1 MKQLFKSFLYAALLL
16 ATSASILADCS
27 NDCASDCGSSCSD
40 SCNTD
45 CDRCGCV
52 TIYEPRPAIDN
63 LAFILAGEPPYEP
76 YKECFSGYAFVGYHY
91 DRSMNGCR
99 NTIAKCLF
107 GNDSVQFIG
116 SDVIDTTAT
125 STCATILLADYV
137 GLGVDTD
144 VTWTPCPR
152 IQSHNVDFAFR
163 LNFDEWAQ
171 GLWLDI
177 RMPLQIARWQLDL
190 NSSATA
196 TDNCDSCSDTCS
208 NDCGSSCGDSCNDCC
223 GGISGDYG
231 TAPFNP
237 GYMDYI
243 TTVSPHT
250 AGAGAPTIPVASSI
264 AQAMS
269 GTFAFGDMTGFSYSQ
284 WTLNNCNWTHKLA
297 DMSFNLGYDFVA
309 CDDYHAAA
317 YIRFVAPTGTKIN
330 ECYAQSFFSP
340 IIGNGHHFELGA
352 GFRSHMVLWNC
363 NDNNQLT
370 AKFEGYITHLFN
382 GKCQVRTFDFAGR
395 GCLSRYMLLKQFTAT
410 TASPGYEYD
419 GILISGVDYTT
430 RTVSVDIAAKG
441 EAVLKFEWSW
451 CNWVFGL
458 GAEVWGR
465 TAETICDTS
474 VSDPLEGS
482 KFNPAARYG
491 FKGGTPVWGE
501 GFRTQGGI
509 IDQAVPQDGRNYSG
523 IVSTASDATASTLGS
538 VDSARALINT
548 NTSGAY
554 WPDTR
559 KINLASS
566 TQLIPGTTTVTSIG
580 GVSTAVDVS
589 AQSASVANPTAIATV
604 TGASPV
610 TLPASDVGT
619 SMLDIESGIS
629 PRQFTGKVFGDIS
642 YRWANCEWQ
651 PTLSLFGMGEF
662 APSRFACALSQ
673 WSVGAR
679 VGISF

>member
-16 ATSASILADCS
+16 ATNASVFANCD
-27 NDCASDCGSSCSD
+27 NDCASACGSSCSN
-40 SCNTD
+40 SCDTD
-45 CDRCGCV
+45 CTRCGCV

-63 LAFILAGEPPYEP
+63 LAFILAGEPPYEAN
-76 YKECFSGYAFVGYHY
+76 KECFSGYAFIGYHY
-91 DRSMNGCR
+91 DRSLNGCH
-99 NTIAKCLF
+99 NHIAKCLF
-107 GNDSVQFIG
+107 GNESVQFIG
-116 SDVIDTTAT
+116 SDVIDTAAT
-125 STCATILLADYV
+125 STCATVLLADYV
-137 GLGVDTD
+137 GLGVDTN

-171 GLWLDI
+171 GLWLDV
-177 RMPLQIARWQLDL
+177 RMPLQIAKWQLDL
-190 NSSATA
+190 NSSATS
-196 TDNCDSCSDTCS
+196 TDSCNSCDDSCS
-208 NDCGSSCGDSCNDCC
+208 NDCGSSCGSSCNDCC

-231 TAPFNP
+231 TDPFNP
-237 GYMDYI
+237 GYMDAI
-243 TTVSPHT
+243 NFVTTYAT
-250 AGAGAPTIPVASSI
+250 GDGAPTIPVAASI

-269 GTFAFGDMTGFSYSQ
+269 GTFEFGDMTGFTYGR
-284 WTLNNCNWTHKLA
+284 WTVNNCDWTHKLA

-317 YIRFVAPTGTKIN
+317 YIRFVAPTGTKLN
-330 ECYAQSFFSP
+330 ECYARGFFNP

-363 NDNNQLT
+363 NENSQLT

-382 GKCQVRTFDFAGR
+382 GKCQVRTFDFAGK

-410 TASPGYEYD
+410 SDSPGFVYD

-430 RTVSVDIAAKG
+430 RTVAVDIAAKG

-491 FKGGTPVWGE
+491 FKGGTPVWGQ
-501 GFRTQGGI
+501 GFLLTSGTINAVSPQTGVDYQAI
-509 IDQAVPQDGRNYSG
+509 IA
-523 IVSTASDATASTLGS
+523 TASNATASTLGS
-538 VDSARALINT
+538 TDHPQALLDAT
-548 NTSGAY
+548 TSGVY

-559 KINLASS
+559 QINLASD
-566 TQLIPGTTTVTSIG
+566 TLDVGTTTLTEVGAS
-580 GVSTAVDVS
+580 SAVNVS
-589 AQSASVANPTAIATV
+589 AQSVALNDTTGAAV
-604 TGASPV
+604 LTGASPV
-610 TLPASDVGT
+610 LLPASNVGT

-642 YRWANCEWQ
+642 YRWADCEWQ

-679 VGISF
+679 FGINF